1 MDERSKALRSGR
13 SPDLRAWVQIP
24 PLTCSR
30 SIWVGAVLDYV
41 QFSYQS
47 LRRFSTAITRSRGA
61 MVARLTPD
69 RKVACSNLV
78 GVISITFACPKAL
91 RYKKDFLEQATF
103 HANTREN
110 RITEDNPLTC
120 HTTPCHRWHGPSR
133 ATSVSITHS
142 SSHGEVGRRSLYLP
156 HAKRALYHS
165 SYIPSSML

>member
-24 PLTCSR
+24 PLTCGR
-30 SIWVGAVLDYV
+30 SIWAGAVLDYPH
-41 QFSYQS
+41 FSYQS
-47 LRRFSTAITRSRGA
+47 LRRLSTPIPRSRGA
-61 MVARLTPD
+61 MVARPTPD
-69 RKVACSNLV
+69 RKVTCSNHV
-78 GVISITFACPKAL
+78 GVISITCACPKAL
-91 RYKKDFLEQATF
+91 RQKKDFLFKRYT
-103 HANTREN
+103 NTREN

-133 ATSVSITHS
+133 ATSVTITHS
-142 SSHGEVGRRSLYLP
+142 SSHGEVERWSLYLP